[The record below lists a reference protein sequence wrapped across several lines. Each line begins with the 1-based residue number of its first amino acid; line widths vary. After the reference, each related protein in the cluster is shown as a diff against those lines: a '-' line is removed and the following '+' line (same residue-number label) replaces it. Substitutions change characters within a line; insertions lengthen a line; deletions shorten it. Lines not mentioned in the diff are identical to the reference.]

1 MNGTNTAVVRID
13 QSGPVHISE
22 VISQLLPRYVEPS
35 TFSKTMIG
43 HDEPTRANSEEWMP
57 RRTLSNFPTI

>member
-22 VISQLLPRYVEPS
+22 VISQVLLKYVEPS

-43 HDEPTRANSEEWMP
+43 HDEPTRIDAEEWMP
-57 RRTLSNFPTI
+57 RRTLPNFPTI